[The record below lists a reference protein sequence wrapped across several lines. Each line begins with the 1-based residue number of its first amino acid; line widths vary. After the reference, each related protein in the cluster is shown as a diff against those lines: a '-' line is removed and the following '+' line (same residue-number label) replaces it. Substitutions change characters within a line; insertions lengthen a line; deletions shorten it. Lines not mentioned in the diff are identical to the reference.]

1 MSEVLVA
8 LGPFQF
14 YATAPSFEKLKFEA
28 EFRWAQ
34 QERIKREPA
43 SQFLGPGERSITLDG
58 VIYPEAFGGAEL
70 LSGIH
75 AAARAGTVM
84 AFIAMRDQSLQGD
97 VMGLWIVKSIQ
108 NTRSYFGRNG
118 PRKIE
123 FAIMIK
129 SYGPDG
135 AGFPGGLF

>member
-1 MSEVLVA
+1 VNR
-8 LGPFQF
+8 PR
-14 YATAPSFEKLKFEA
+14 SFSG
-28 EFRWAQ
+28 R
-34 QERIKREPA
+34 
-43 SQFLGPGERSITLDG
+43 GERSIILDG

-70 LSGIH
+70 LTGIH
-75 AAARAGTVM
+75 AAARAGTVL

-97 VMGLWIVKSIQ
+97 VMGMWIIKSIQ
-108 NTRSYFGRNG
+108 NTRSFFGRNG

-123 FAIMIK
+123 FGITLK